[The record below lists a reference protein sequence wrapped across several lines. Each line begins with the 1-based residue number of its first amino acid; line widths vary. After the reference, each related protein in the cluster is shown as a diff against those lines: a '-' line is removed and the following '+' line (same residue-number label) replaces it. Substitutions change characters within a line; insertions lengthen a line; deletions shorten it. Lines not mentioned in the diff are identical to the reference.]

1 MRAAHLG
8 VMIATITDLTAY
20 RDGRATR
27 DISVRRTPTTRPA
40 LFAVEPVRPLPDP
53 WADPA
58 AISADNT
65 VSSATAPT
73 AIEAAPAGAKAP
85 PHLSD
90 PYLTSNH
97 IARRSNLVEA
107 LTTFGRDYRAGFGSR
122 MSEALQAVLLLKAA
136 FATNLPSLSTD
147 RVHHLACDSASRIV
161 AHVERGQREDTLI
174 DRIVTQLMDADI
186 RAHRRRGRTSR

>member
-1 MRAAHLG
+1 M
-8 VMIATITDLTAY
+8 
-20 RDGRATR
+20 
-27 DISVRRTPTTRPA
+27 
-40 LFAVEPVRPLPDP
+40 EPVRPLPDP

-73 AIEAAPAGAKAP
+73 AIEDDTAGAKAP

>member
-1 MRAAHLG
+1 
-8 VMIATITDLTAY
+8 MIATITDLTAY

-27 DISVRRTPTTRPA
+27 DTSARRTPTTRPA
-40 LFAVEPVRPLPDP
+40 PFAVEPVPPLPDP

-58 AISADNT
+58 AISTDNT

-73 AIEAAPAGAKAP
+73 AIEEAPAGANPP

-97 IARRSNLVEA
+97 IARRNNLVEA

-122 MSEALQAVLLLKAA
+122 MSEALQAVLLLKAS
-136 FATNLPSLSTD
+136 FATNLPSLSTE
-147 RVHHLACDSASRIV
+147 RVHRLAGDSASRIIAQV
-161 AHVERGQREDTLI
+161 DRGQREDTLI
-174 DRIVTQLMDADI
+174 DRIVTQLMDVDI
-186 RAHRRRGRTSR
+186 RAHRCRSRTSR